1 MINRRQFLQALAAT
15 SLPVI
20 GGQLL
25 AAPTSPLSLN
35 QPRLLLI
42 FLRGGYDAASLLV
55 PTASHFYREV
65 RPTIGIVGS
74 VVANDVNANP
84 NAAIQLNNDWGLHPA
99 LRNSIY
105 PLFAQGQAAFIPFAG
120 TDDLT
125 RSHFETQDSMEL
137 GQPLQGR
144 RDLNSG
150 FLNRLA
156 QVLNKNSMRCNP
168 MAFTD
173 QLPIIFQ
180 GAFPVANAG
189 VKNIN
194 NATIDTR
201 QSQLIAAMY
210 KDKPLAQQVNEG
222 IQTRNQVNQEIAQMQ
237 AEDKAKEMTAANRN
251 AISTQGFAIEAR
263 RIGKLMQH
271 DYSLGFIDVGGW
283 DTHVNQGAAN
293 GTLANL
299 FSQLGAGINAY
310 AEEMGNMWAQTTVV
324 VMSEFGRT
332 LRENGN
338 HGTDHGHGSVY
349 WVLGGGLH
357 GGKVVGEQ
365 IAVEQK
371 TLFQNRD
378 YPVLNEYRSV
388 LGGLFA
394 RIYGLNASQLD
405 VIFSGVKGR
414 DLGLF

>member
-1 MINRRQFLQALAAT
+1 
-15 SLPVI
+15 
-20 GGQLL
+20 
-25 AAPTSPLSLN
+25 
-35 QPRLLLI
+35 
-42 FLRGGYDAASLLV
+42 
-55 PTASHFYREV
+55 
-65 RPTIGIVGS
+65 
-74 VVANDVNANP
+74 
-84 NAAIQLNNDWGLHPA
+84 
-99 LRNSIY
+99 
-105 PLFAQGQAAFIPFAG
+105 
-120 TDDLT
+120 
-125 RSHFETQDSMEL
+125 
-137 GQPLQGR
+137 
-144 RDLNSG
+144 
-150 FLNRLA
+150 
-156 QVLNKNSMRCNP
+156 
-168 MAFTD
+168 
-173 QLPIIFQ
+173 
-180 GAFPVANAG
+180 
-189 VKNIN
+189 
-194 NATIDTR
+194 
-201 QSQLIAAMY
+201 
-210 KDKPLAQQVNEG
+210 
-222 IQTRNQVNQEIAQMQ
+222 MQ

-388 LGGLFA
+388 LSGLFA

>member
-1 MINRRQFLQALAAT
+1 
-15 SLPVI
+15 
-20 GGQLL
+20 
-25 AAPTSPLSLN
+25 
-35 QPRLLLI
+35 
-42 FLRGGYDAASLLV
+42 
-55 PTASHFYREV
+55 
-65 RPTIGIVGS
+65 
-74 VVANDVNANP
+74 
-84 NAAIQLNNDWGLHPA
+84 
-99 LRNSIY
+99 
-105 PLFAQGQAAFIPFAG
+105 
-120 TDDLT
+120 
-125 RSHFETQDSMEL
+125 MEL

-180 GAFPVANAG
+180 GAFPVTNAG